1 MLLIDRQAVL
11 DELEKVDCMKY
22 SAYLDFKEFVEA
34 LPVQEQIVLPTLR
47 SKILLK
53 LSDTIEIIDA
63 WTEAK
68 ITEVRNRVER

>member
-1 MLLIDRQAVL
+1 MLLIDKQAVL

-22 SAYLDFKEFVEA
+22 GAYLDFKEFIEA

-47 SKILLK
+47 SKLLIR
-53 LSDTIEIIDA
+53 LSDTVELIDA

-68 ITEVRNRVER
+68 LNELRNRIKL

>member
-47 SKILLK
+47 CKILSK
-53 LSDTIEIIDA
+53 LSDTIEVIDA